1 MERCSFFLQRRGYLK
16 AALRGRYHQ
25 LSFSSPLVISRSFS
39 LLSHPFPFSS
49 SSLCHNSQQRNQ
61 STFVSKH
68 YQVDSNELKGVL
80 DDMETRYRR
89 TSDGYELQVC
99 NFCDKGNKNKE
110 SNQWKL
116 KVNGDGSY
124 HCFRCSIHGTW
135 FDLKK
140 QVSSGSCKGEGGL
153 MIQTS
158 SSGGSSSYNDQS
170 EPSGLQREAVIPDQ
184 EVMNSHAQRLQ
195 VKTDPNAKLAMEYLT
210 QTRKLSKPTILK

>member
-1 MERCSFFLQRRGYLK
+1 MGERCLSFFLQRRGSIRPLLLQRYPN
-16 AALRGRYHQ
+16 ALR
-25 LSFSSPLVISRSFS
+25 LSQEISPLLVFSSTSQ
-39 LLSHPFPFSS
+39 
-49 SSLCHNSQQRNQ
+49 LCLQQRLH

-68 YQVDSNELKGVL
+68 YQVDANELKDVL

-89 TSDGYELQVC
+89 TSDGFELQVC

-140 QVSSGSCKGEGGL
+140 QVSSGSCKGQGGL
-153 MIQTS
+153 MMHTFG
-158 SSGGSSSYNDQS
+158 GGSGESSDQS
-170 EPSGLQREAVIPDQ
+170 EISSQSQKQIIIPDQ
-184 EVMNSHAQRLQ
+184 EFMNSHAQQLQ
-195 VKTDPNAKLAMEYLT
+195 VKTDPNAKLALEYLT
-210 QTRKLSKPTILK
+210 QTRKISKPILLK